1 MNTTKYSFKN
11 DYSELVAPEILDA
24 FSKVGNKQLTSYGED
39 EYSIRAGDLIREK
52 IKNPNAGVY
61 FVGGGT
67 HANLIV
73 ISSLLRPFEAAV
85 APDSGH
91 ISLFETGA
99 IEATGHKVCNV
110 KNHNGKLTAK
120 DVENVVI
127 AHYDEHMVR
136 PRLVYISQSTEH
148 GTIYKKAE
156 LEEISGYCRENG
168 LFLFMDGA
176 RLASA
181 MCSSACDMTYSELS
195 HLVDAFVMGGTK
207 NGMLFGDAI
216 VICKEELNRDFRYLV
231 KQRGALFSKGAAIGV
246 QFETMMSD
254 GLYEKFAQKANKTA
268 AILAEGI
275 KALGYEF
282 LYPFETNQ
290 VFPIFPVKTLEQLW
304 QKYEFYE
311 WEKLGDKS
319 AARLIAS
326 WATPPEK
333 AEEFLELLK
342 TL

>member
-1 MNTTKYSFKN
+1 MNNPKYSFRN
-11 DYSELVAPEILDA
+11 DYSELVAPEILQA
-24 FSKVGNKQLTSYGED
+24 LSRVGSKQLGPYGDD
-39 EYSIRAGDLIREK
+39 EYTIRARELIRDK
-52 IKNPNAGVY
+52 IKNPHAGVY
-61 FVGGGT
+61 FVGSGT

-73 ISSLLRPFEAAV
+73 ISSLLRPIEAAI

-110 KNHNGKLTAK
+110 KNHDGKLSVK
-120 DVENVVI
+120 DIEDVVV

-156 LEEISGYCRENG
+156 LEEISRYCRNNG
-168 LFLFMDGA
+168 LFLFVDGA

-181 MCSSACDMTYSELS
+181 MCSSACDITYSEFAS
-195 HLVDAFVMGGTK
+195 LVDAFVMGGTK

-216 VICKEELNRDFRYLV
+216 VVCKEELSRDFRYYI
-231 KQRGALFSKGAAIGV
+231 KQRGAMFSKGAAIGA
-246 QFETMMSD
+246 QFEAMIRD
-254 GLYEKFAQKANKTA
+254 GLYEKFAQRANKTA
-268 AILAEGI
+268 AILADGI

-290 VFPIFPVKTLEQLW
+290 VFPIFPVKTLEQLQ
-304 QKYEFYE
+304 QKYDFYE

>member
-1 MNTTKYSFKN
+1 MNNTKYSFKN
-11 DYSELVAPEILDA
+11 DYSELIAPEILQA
-24 FSKVGNKQLTSYGED
+24 LSAASNKQLTPYGED
-39 EYSIRAGDLIREK
+39 EYSIRAGELIRDK
-52 IKNPNAGVY
+52 IKNPRAGVY
-61 FVGGGT
+61 FVGSGT
-67 HANLIV
+67 QANLVV
-73 ISSLLRPFEAAV
+73 ISTLLRPIEAAI

-91 ISLFETGA
+91 VSLFETGA
-99 IEATGHKVCNV
+99 IEATGHKVCTV
-110 KNHNGKLTAK
+110 KHQDGKLTAK

-127 AHYDEHMVR
+127 AHYDEHMVI
-136 PRLVYISQSTEH
+136 PKLVYISQSTEH

-156 LEEISGYCRENG
+156 LEQISRYCCENG
-168 LFLFMDGA
+168 LYLFVDGA

-181 MCSSACDMTYSELS
+181 MCSSVCDMTYSEFAA
-195 HLVDAFVMGGTK
+195 LVDAFVMGGTK

-216 VICKEELNRDFRYLV
+216 VICKEELNCNFRYYI
-231 KQRGALFSKGAAIGV
+231 KQRGAMFSKGAAIGV
-246 QFETMMSD
+246 QFEAMMKD
-254 GLYEKFAQKANKTA
+254 GLYDKFAQKANKTA
-268 AILAEGI
+268 AILAGGI

-290 VFPIFPVKTLEQLW
+290 VFPILPVKTIEKLQ